1 MVQIHCLWAQI
12 MKLKLLTTLAIL
24 FCCCSCSSTSIK
36 QVPAQAKAQLVRL
49 TVYWKTEDK
58 WTKRGKT
65 ATGKPLQS
73 YKTIAADPK
82 DFPYYSSISI
92 PELNIKGTVHDTGSA
107 LKTRKAARKMGKDV
121 PVLDLYIQNKK
132 EALAFAKKAPMFVT
146 AICEES

>member
-1 MVQIHCLWAQI
+1 MKMHYQYNLSR
-12 MKLKLLTTLAIL
+12 KLKLLSALVIL
-24 FCCCSCSSTSIK
+24 FCCSCTNIK
-36 QVPAQAKAQLVRL
+36 QEPDKTNAQLVRL

-58 WTKRGKT
+58 WTARGKT

-73 YKTIAADPK
+73 YKTIAADPR
-82 DFPYYSSISI
+82 DFPYHSNISI

-107 LKTRKAARKMGKDV
+107 LKTRKAARKLGKDV

-146 AICEES
+146 VICEQ

>member
-12 MKLKLLTTLAIL
+12 MKLKLLTALAIL
-24 FCCCSCSSTSIK
+24 FCCCSCASIK
-36 QVPAQAKAQLVRL
+36 QVPHQAKAQLVRL

-58 WTKRGKT
+58 WTAQGKT

-92 PELNIKGTVHDTGSA
+92 PELNIKGVVHDTGSA

-146 AICEES
+146 VICNES